1 VIAFSPGLLATTSV
15 ETMDLSV
22 SKVSYSIAEV
32 SNEDLA
38 LIQVRSLLTVFLG
51 VLKE

>member
-1 VIAFSPGLLATTSV
+1 
-15 ETMDLSV
+15 MDLSV

-51 VLKE
+51 VLKEWVYRRSQLKETSMED